1 MAIKASNQVS
11 LVDITDAYSVTLTS
25 EAFTF
30 VGNTTGAP
38 AGLSC
43 TTQAVAYR
51 GTTQCS
57 KVSISTV
64 TCPSGISATISNN
77 NTASPT
83 ITFKTTATITAA
95 CEATIPVVVDSVTV
109 NKKFSF
115 AVAKQGEAG
124 NLDDLNVTEKLNSE
138 LKIDGNKIDLTT
150 GHFTINSKNMILD
163 EDGNA
168 TFSGEVKGSTITGAS
183 GNFTKGFNV
192 STDIPTQYGS
202 GKQTVVAEG
211 GVTSMGFSIK
221 PTSEDVSGATENAVK
236 ITPEGVFIQAAGW
249 GKGAVVDIAGS
260 AGISFNSE
268 GWGDFVFSGAEVEAK
283 NGLSVSGN
291 ATISS
296 NLTIANGS
304 NSTLQMWSDNEG
316 GNIRFNTP
324 NKRGFWEMDAY
335 NSNDFRIF
343 HNNGSNYDSFYTFPS
358 NGWLQSPNM
367 SLNNGN
373 LHFYT
378 NGANR
383 GQIFLHN
390 NGGTLCLAIQS
401 SDILFLFPNNNN
413 NNTGI
418 VWVSGSIIYTNN
430 ISQWSARK
438 YKKNIVDITEEAAEK
453 LMDLVPV
460 EFDYKDSGSHSSG
473 FIADDTEKL
482 FPHLITYDKGEVC
495 GLNYIG
501 FIPYIVKK
509 IQMQQKEINEQRKEI
524 NELKEQINK
533 LMSVCGLS

>member
-83 ITFKTTATITAA
+83 ITFKTTATITKA
-95 CEATIPVVVDSVTV
+95 CEATIPIVVDSVTV

-138 LKIDGNKIDLTT
+138 LKIEGNKIDLTT
-150 GHFTINSKNMILD
+150 GHFTINSKNMTLD
-163 EDGNA
+163 KDGNA
-168 TFSGEVKGSTITGAS
+168 TFSGKVSGSIIEGAS

-211 GVTSMGFSIK
+211 GVTSIGFSVK
-221 PTSEDVSGATENAVK
+221 PTSGDASGATENAVK

-249 GKGAVVDIAGS
+249 GKGAAVDIAGS

-268 GWGDFVFSGAEVEAK
+268 GWGDFVFNGAEVEVK
-283 NGLSVSGN
+283 NGLSVSGH
-291 ATISS
+291 ATINST
-296 NLTIANGS
+296 LTIANGS
-304 NSTLQMWSDNEG
+304 NSTLQMWSDGEG

-343 HNNGSNYDSFYTFPS
+343 HNNGSNYDVFYTFPS

-383 GQIFLHN
+383 GQIFLHS

-413 NNTGI
+413 GSGI

-482 FPHLITYDKGEVC
+482 FPHLIAYDKGEVC

>member
-1 MAIKASNQVS
+1 MSIKASNQVS

-43 TTQAVAYR
+43 TTQAVAYC

-95 CEATIPVVVDSVTV
+95 CEATIPVVVDGVTI

-124 NLDDLNVTEKLNSE
+124 NLDDFNVTEKLNSE

-150 GHFTINSKNMILD
+150 GHFTINSKNMTLD

-168 TFSGEVKGSTITGAS
+168 TFSGAVKGSVIEGSTITGAS
-183 GNFTKGFNV
+183 GNFTKGFKV
-192 STDIPTQYGS
+192 ETDVPTSFGTT
-202 GKQTVVAEG
+202 GKQSIIAEG
-211 GVTSMGFSIK
+211 GVTSIGFHLDG
-221 PTSEDVSGATENAVK
+221 EDTVGSADNMIK
-236 ITPEGVFIQAAGW
+236 ITPEGVSIGASGW
-249 GKGAVVDIAGS
+249 YRGASVDINS
-260 AGISFNSE
+260 MAGIGFTSGGF
-268 GWGDFVFSGAEVEAK
+268 GDFVFSGGDVQVK
-283 NGLSVSGN
+283 DSLIVQS
-291 ATISS
+291 
-296 NLTIANGS
+296 GS
-304 NSTLQMWSDNEG
+304 NTGLQMWSDGEG

-324 NKRGFWEMDAY
+324 NKSGFWEMDAY
-335 NSNDFRIF
+335 NSTSFRIF
-343 HNNGSNYDSFYTFPS
+343 HNNGSGYDCFYSFPS
-358 NGWLQSPNM
+358 NGWLQSPNVT
-367 SLNNGN
+367 LNNGN
-373 LHFYT
+373 LHFYR
-378 NGANR
+378 NGTCYSQMGILDSGNPSWYS
-383 GQIFLHN
+383 QNHIQVFPQ
-390 NGGTLCLAIQS
+390 NGGGNGWFAC
-401 SDILFLFPNNNN
+401 
-413 NNTGI
+413 TGNF
-418 VWVSGSIIYTNN
+418 VYSNSCF
-430 ISQWSARK
+430 QFSARK
-438 YKKNIVDITEEAAEK
+438 YKKNIVNITEEAAEK
-453 LMDLVPV
+453 LLDVVPV
-460 EFDYKDSGSHSSG
+460 EFDYKNSGAHSSG
-473 FIADDTEKL
+473 FIADDTEEL
-482 FPHLITYDKGEVC
+482 FPHLIQYDDDDNIN

-509 IQMQQKEINEQRKEI
+509 IQMQQKEINEQQKEI
-524 NELKEQINK
+524 NELKEQVNK

>member
-1 MAIKASNQVS
+1 MSIKASNQVS

-43 TTQAVAYR
+43 TTQAVAYC
-51 GTTQCS
+51 GTTKCS
-57 KVSISTV
+57 KVSILTV

-95 CEATIPVVVDSVTV
+95 CEATIPVVVDGVTI

-124 NLDDLNVTEKLNSE
+124 NLDDFNVTEKLNSE

-150 GHFTINSKNMILD
+150 GHFTINSKNMTLD
-163 EDGNA
+163 KDGNA

-221 PTSEDVSGATENAVK
+221 PTSGDASGATENAVK

-283 NGLSVSGN
+283 NGLYVENS
-291 ATISS
+291 ATIKSK
-296 NLTIANGS
+296 LTVTNGS
-304 NSTLQMWSDNEG
+304 NGSASLWSDSEG
-316 GNIRFNTP
+316 GNLQLNSPDNKTFWQMDNYNT
-324 NKRGFWEMDAY
+324 NL
-335 NSNDFRIF
+335 RIF
-343 HNNGSNYDSFYTFPS
+343 RWNGSSYTPFYTFQNDGWFTAPGVSATWLRSGPTNIRFWAGSTVFTLNGYLGIIGWPFTDASINSALGVTGS
-358 NGWLQSPNM
+358 NGGNTAVFICNGDYSANSFLQYSAVHTSDGQWM
-367 SLNNGN
+367 
-373 LHFYT
+373 LHSASNY
-378 NGANR
+378 GAGAACRVN
-383 GQIFLHN
+383 FL
-390 NGGTLCLAIQS
+390 
-401 SDILFLFPNNNN
+401 
-413 NNTGI
+413 
-418 VWVSGSIIYTNN
+418 IIR
-430 ISQWSARK
+430 W
-438 YKKNIVDITEEAAEK
+438 
-453 LMDLVPV
+453 
-460 EFDYKDSGSHSSG
+460 
-473 FIADDTEKL
+473 
-482 FPHLITYDKGEVC
+482 
-495 GLNYIG
+495 
-501 FIPYIVKK
+501 
-509 IQMQQKEINEQRKEI
+509 
-524 NELKEQINK
+524 
-533 LMSVCGLS
+533 